1 MTGAKDMAGISFFFT
16 AGAAAGLALYAFVA
30 RPGSDPSSGYLLA
43 SASLILYLSALAL
56 ISLSRRKTPARIFLL
71 YSALGIFCANASEV
85 SGLGLHSRETRF
97 TAFAVT
103 SADRVREL
111 IDSIPFSSDDSAPLI
126 KALLTGDKSG
136 LDKQIIKSFRDSGAA
151 HILALSGLHL
161 GIIYMILLWA
171 TSVLGSSPRA
181 KIVRGTTI
189 IVISGYYTI
198 ATGAAPSLTRAFLFI
213 VLNESAKL
221 LHRKI
226 PPLRVFCTALLIQTA
241 CNPEVL
247 RSVGFQLSYLAM
259 AGIFILFPFLKVWFP
274 AGGPKWNI
282 SRKIWDAAA
291 LTISCQIFTAP
302 LVYLRFETLPKYFLL
317 TNLLALPVCE
327 LLMNV
332 SVVAIILSTL
342 GVHPR
347 VLISVSDL
355 LAEMMLGILHVIA
368 SIP

>member
-43 SASLILYLSALAL
+43 SASFILCLSAMAL

-85 SGLGLHSRETRF
+85 SGLGLHGRETWF

-111 IDSIPFSSDDSAPLI
+111 IDSIPFSSDDSAQLI

-259 AGIFILFPFLKVWFP
+259 AGIFILFPVLKAWFP
-274 AGGPKWNI
+274 AGGSGWNI
-282 SRKIWDAAA
+282 ARKIWNAAA

-302 LVYLRFETLPKYFLL
+302 LVWYRFRSFPLYFLI
-317 TNLLALPVCE
+317 TNILAIPITEAV
-327 LLMNV
+327 MITATATV
-332 SVVAIILSTL
+332 ILSGTGL
-342 GVHPR
+342 CPAFLVT
-347 VLISVSDL
+347 VTDWTTSALIFIM
-355 LAEMMLGILHVIA
+355 EVI
-368 SIP
+368 SGL